1 MSIMQKVALMG
12 SLAAM
17 AHAHGRI
24 ISVDVDGTEYEG
36 YTSGQ
41 VGSPSTGIAWSAD
54 NQDNGFVGP
63 DSYTS
68 TDIACHKSAE
78 PGPKAATI
86 AAGGSLTLQWDTWPE
101 SHHGPVLDY
110 LAKCAGDDCS
120 SVSAG
125 DLSFFKIDEAGLN
138 DGAAQDWAS
147 DDLIAN
153 GNAWTVTIPEDI
165 APGQY
170 VLRHEII
177 ALHSAQDAN
186 GAQNYPQCIN
196 IEVTGSGSAEPAG
209 VAATELYT
217 PEDPGISLSIYN
229 GLTSYEIPGP
239 AVYSGGASSSSSSG
253 SSGASSSASS
263 SGSSNGTAE
272 TSAAATTSSAAQAT
286 TSAASNNNNQGSND
300 NGSSAP
306 EPTGAPTFAGE
317 ATASKTA
324 GCTTTI
330 TLTATADS
338 APSATS
344 APIET
349 SDDSESS
356 DDSEEESQ
364 APTTTSA
371 SSAPDVSAI
380 ASSLPSSV
388 LDAPVSSETGSSSSS
403 SDDGRPAKDLPEG
416 FTLKDLLEWVNYLLN
431 KAFQDGNH
439 ARDVTRR

>member
-1 MSIMQKVALMG
+1 M
-12 SLAAM
+12 
-17 AHAHGRI
+17 
-24 ISVDVDGTEYEG
+24 
-36 YTSGQ
+36 
-41 VGSPSTGIAWSAD
+41 
-54 NQDNGFVGP
+54 
-63 DSYTS
+63 
-68 TDIACHKSAE
+68 
-78 PGPKAATI
+78 
-86 AAGGSLTLQWDTWPE
+86 
-101 SHHGPVLDY
+101 
-110 LAKCAGDDCS
+110 
-120 SVSAG
+120 SAG

-229 GLTSYEIPGP
+229 GLDSYEIPGP
-239 AVYSGGASSSSSSG
+239 AVYSGGASSGS
-253 SSGASSSASS
+253 SSGASSGSSNTGSSASA
-263 SGSSNGTAE
+263 SSNGTAE

-300 NGSSAP
+300 NGGSAP

-317 ATASKTA
+317 ASASKTA

-330 TLTATADS
+330 TLTADS

-356 DDSEEESQ
+356 SDDSEEESQ
-364 APTTTSA
+364 APTTTS
-371 SSAPDVSAI
+371 SGSAADVSAI

-388 LDAPVSSETGSSSSS
+388 LEAPVSKETDSSSG